1 MKIFIEIC
9 RGNKWCY
16 IGKIKYIIPENEDVP
31 ILCLAKGKSVDKND
45 LLSYIISGNHKEF
58 AEGIGGEQLIEKHE
72 IPTSGDDKCS
82 KYILNTLEY
91 NNAENV
97 SYVLLSE
104 LLDIKKLEPFVLHGY
119 VNKDLET
126 YNKIASDIHLNY
138 TNDGIFDITKYVIP
152 NLDNINEND
161 KQNYEFMYFQSKCVT
176 HFINQIKDV
185 LISKLNKDVLI
196 SKLNTDIF
204 DSKNQAIIPT
214 ENIRIIFW
222 HDE

>member
-9 RGNKWCY
+9 HGNKWCY
-16 IGKIKYIIPENEDVP
+16 IGKIKYIIPESEDVP

-45 LLSYIISGNHKEF
+45 LLSYIISGNCEEF
-58 AEGIGGEQLIEKHE
+58 AKGIGGEQLIEKRK

-91 NNAENV
+91 NSAENV

-104 LLDIKKLEPFVLHGY
+104 LLDITKLEPFVLHGY

-126 YNKIASDIHLNY
+126 YNQIASDIHLNY

-176 HFINQIKDV
+176 HFIDQIKDV
-185 LISKLNKDVLI
+185 LISKLD
-196 SKLNTDIF
+196 TDIF
-204 DSKNQAIIPT
+204 DSKNQIIISP

-222 HDE
+222 YDE